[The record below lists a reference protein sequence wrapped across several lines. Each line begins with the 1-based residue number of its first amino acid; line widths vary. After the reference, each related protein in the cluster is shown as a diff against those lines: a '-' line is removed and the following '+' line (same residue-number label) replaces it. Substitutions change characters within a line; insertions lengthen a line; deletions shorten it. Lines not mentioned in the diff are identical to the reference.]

1 MEERSVFA
9 IDAEK
14 RSVTRALRYA
24 LIVGVAVAGVV
35 LGLLA
40 TASGNTQLF
49 ERHYPVLL
57 WINVGI
63 AVLLL
68 VLVLELARRLVRR
81 YRRGIF
87 GTRLMARL
95 AASFALMTVIP
106 GLLIYI
112 IAVQFL
118 GRAVDSWFSV
128 PVEKALTAG
137 LNLSRAALDAQ
148 LSDLVFRAR
157 RVELEL
163 NDIPL
168 AQLGPALTRAREQ
181 SGVDEAL
188 VLSQSGRVLAA
199 SSGRLSQLLPDVPA
213 ANQLQQANLTRQYAV
228 VENVEAPEVLHAE
241 GKPANAG
248 ERGLK
253 LRVIRQMLQPNA
265 TEEPRFLQLVQAVS
279 SRVADNAEA
288 IQIGERDYQELSVS
302 RQGLKKIFRVTLT
315 LTLLLT
321 LFSAV
326 AAAFLL
332 AGWLTGPLT
341 MLAAGTQAVSEGDF
355 RQVKDYTN
363 RDELGMLTQSFN
375 RMTRQLQEARHEVE
389 TNQRELEQ
397 ANARLESVLTNMIAG
412 VVAFDSQWR
421 LVLANPGADQIV
433 GQSCHRLA
441 GASIEDIPVIGP
453 QASEIR
459 RGFAEL
465 AADDSANWQQQ
476 LTIDP
481 KEGDTHA
488 RTLLM
493 QGARLPSASEPGYL
507 LVFEDV
513 STVVAAQRAVAWSE
527 VAQRLAHEIK
537 NPLTPIQLAA
547 ERIDFKLSPKLG
559 AEDAELLHR
568 NSRTIVNQVGAMK
581 RMVDEFRDYARMPGA
596 SLEALEL
603 NALAAELL
611 QLYGVVTT
619 AKSGQGQA
627 MVGTV
632 EYRCDLAADLP
643 CIQGDPTQLRQLMH
657 NLLKNAREAAESLGD
672 AEHQAVVQ
680 LSTEAARDSAGT
692 LVGVRLRV
700 RDNGPG
706 FAASVLARAFEP
718 YVTSKLKGTGLGLA
732 IVRKIVDDHAAKID
746 IGNVTDASGQVLGAQ
761 VNILF
766 TQLWQNSD
774 ETDVQ

>member
-1 MEERSVFA
+1 
-9 IDAEK
+9 
-14 RSVTRALRYA
+14 
-24 LIVGVAVAGVV
+24 
-35 LGLLA
+35 
-40 TASGNTQLF
+40 
-49 ERHYPVLL
+49 
-57 WINVGI
+57 
-63 AVLLL
+63 
-68 VLVLELARRLVRR
+68 
-81 YRRGIF
+81 
-87 GTRLMARL
+87 
-95 AASFALMTVIP
+95 
-106 GLLIYI
+106 
-112 IAVQFL
+112 
-118 GRAVDSWFSV
+118 
-128 PVEKALTAG
+128 
-137 LNLSRAALDAQ
+137 
-148 LSDLVFRAR
+148 
-157 RVELEL
+157 
-163 NDIPL
+163 
-168 AQLGPALTRAREQ
+168 
-181 SGVDEAL
+181 
-188 VLSQSGRVLAA
+188 
-199 SSGRLSQLLPDVPA
+199 
-213 ANQLQQANLTRQYAV
+213 LQQASLTRQYSAV
-228 VENVEAPEVLHAE
+228 ETVEAPEALLPGA
-241 GKPANAG
+241 KPVSAG

-253 LRVIRQMLQPNA
+253 LRVIRQMLQTNA
-265 TEEPRFLQLVQAVS
+265 TAEPRYLQLVQAVS

-355 RQVKDYTN
+355 RPVKDYSN

-375 RMTRQLQEARHEVE
+375 RMTRQLQEARIEVE
-389 TNQRELEQ
+389 SNQREMEQ
-397 ANARLESVLTNMIAG
+397 ANARLQSVLTNMMAG
-412 VVAFDSQWR
+412 VVAFDAQWR
-421 LVLANPGADQIV
+421 LMLANPGADQIV
-433 GQSCHRLA
+433 GQSCQHLA

-465 AADDSANWQQQ
+465 DADDSANWQQQ
-476 LTIDP
+476 FTIETP
-481 KEGDTHA
+481 GNNLHP

-547 ERIDFKLSPKLG
+547 ERIDFKLSPKLSV
-559 AEDAELLHR
+559 EDAELLHR
-568 NSRTIVNQVGAMK
+568 NANTIVNQVGAMK

-603 NALAAELL
+603 NALAAELM
-611 QLYGVVTT
+611 QLYGVVPTST
-619 AKSGQGQA
+619 PGLGQA
-627 MVGTV
+627 LVGAV
-632 EYRCDLAADLP
+632 EYRCELASDLP
-643 CIQGDPTQLRQLMH
+643 RIQGDATQLRQLMH
-657 NLLKNAREAAESLGD
+657 NLLKNAREAAESLDD
-672 AEHQAVVQ
+672 AQHQAVVQ
-680 LSTEAARDSAGT
+680 LSTEAARDSAGK
-692 LVGVRLRV
+692 LLGVRLRV

-706 FAASVLARAFEP
+706 FAANVLARAFEP
-718 YVTSKLKGTGLGLA
+718 YVTSKRRGTGLGLA

-746 IGNVTDASGQVLGAQ
+746 VGNVVDASGQVLGAQ

>member
-57 WINVGI
+57 WVNVGI
-63 AVLLL
+63 AALLL
-68 VLVLELARRLVRR
+68 VLVLELGRRLVRR
-81 YRRGIF
+81 YRAGIF

-106 GLLIYI
+106 GLLIYV

-128 PVEKALTAG
+128 PVEKALSAG

-148 LSDLVFRAR
+148 LNDLVFRAR
-157 RVELEL
+157 RVEAEL
-163 NDIPL
+163 AEVPV
-168 AQLGPALTRAREQ
+168 AQIGAALSRAREQ
-181 SGVDEAL
+181 AGVGEAL
-188 VLSQSGRVLAA
+188 ILSHSGRVLAA
-199 SSGRLSQLLPDVPA
+199 SSGQLSQLLPDVPA
-213 ANQLQQANLTRQYAV
+213 ASQLQQASLTRQYAA
-228 VENVEAPEVLHAE
+228 VETVEAAE
-241 GKPANAG
+241 ALLPGGTPMSVG

-253 LRVIRQMLQPNA
+253 LRVIRPILQADA
-265 TEEPRFLQLVQAVS
+265 TVEPRYLQLVQAVS

-355 RQVKDYTN
+355 RPVKDYSN

-375 RMTRQLQEARHEVE
+375 RMTRQLQEARIEVE
-389 TNQRELEQ
+389 SNQREMEQ
-397 ANARLESVLTNMIAG
+397 ANARLQSVLTNMMAG
-412 VVAFDSQWR
+412 VVAFDAQWR
-421 LVLANPGADQIV
+421 LMLANPGADKIV
-433 GQSCHRLA
+433 GQSCQRLA
-441 GASIEDIPVIGP
+441 GTSIEDIPVIGP

-465 AADDSANWQQQ
+465 DADDSAKWQQQ
-476 LTIDP
+476 FTIEAP
-481 KEGDTHA
+481 GANAHP

-547 ERIDFKLSPKLG
+547 ERIDFKLSPKLS

-568 NSRTIVNQVGAMK
+568 NSKTIVNQVGAMK

-596 SLEALEL
+596 SLEALQL
-603 NALAAELL
+603 NALAAELM
-611 QLYGVVTT
+611 QLYGVMPTST
-619 AKSGQGQA
+619 PGLGQA
-627 MVGTV
+627 VVGAV
-632 EYRCDLAADLP
+632 EYRCELAPDLP
-643 CIQGDPTQLRQLMH
+643 RIQGDATQLRQLMH
-657 NLLKNAREAAESLGD
+657 NLLKNAREAAESLED
-672 AEHQAVVQ
+672 SEHQAVVQ
-680 LSTEAARDSAGT
+680 LSTEAARDSAGK

-706 FAASVLARAFEP
+706 FPANVLARAFEP
-718 YVTSKLKGTGLGLA
+718 YVTSKRRGTGLGLA

-746 IGNVTDASGQVLGAQ
+746 VGNVMNASGQVQGAQ

>member
-57 WINVGI
+57 WINVAI

-68 VLVLELARRLVRR
+68 VLVLELGRRLVLR

-148 LSDLVFRAR
+148 LSDLIFRAR

-163 NDIPL
+163 NDVPL
-168 AQLGPALTRAREQ
+168 AQLPAALTRAREQ
-181 SGVDEAL
+181 SGVDETL
-188 VLSQSGRVLAA
+188 VLTQSGRVLAA

-213 ANQLQQANLTRQYAV
+213 ASQLQQANLTRQYAV
-228 VENVEAPEVLHAE
+228 VETVEAPEVLLPDGRAA
-241 GKPANAG
+241 GVG

-355 RQVKDYTN
+355 RQVKDYAN

-375 RMTRQLQEARHEVE
+375 RMTRQLQEARHEVQ
-389 TNQRELEQ
+389 TNQLELEQ

-441 GASIEDIPVIGP
+441 GASIESIPVIGP

-481 KEGDTHA
+481 KQGDSHP
-488 RTLLM
+488 RTLLI

-547 ERIDFKLSPKLG
+547 ERIDFKLSPKLS

-596 SLEALEL
+596 TLEALEL

-619 AKSGQGQA
+619 AKVAVSQA
-627 MVGTV
+627 MVGAV

-643 CIQGDPTQLRQLMH
+643 CIQGDATQLRQLVH

-680 LSTEAARDSAGT
+680 LSTEAARDSGGA

-746 IGNVTDASGQVLGAQ
+746 ISNVLDASGKVLGAQ